1 MDKTKRYKKLIILTG
16 ILLFSTGAMAQ
27 WECPSRVGGSLKPI
41 GSSNLMWATE
51 FTTTAGSVGDYSVGN
66 AMAFLGLDYSQ
77 NNFTVYAEGGIKSWT
92 RFNSKDYHNSKYSY
106 GLREAFFR
114 YKNEKQSLTIGLE
127 STQGEDFYLI
137 NERVAGVNYRSTFG
151 NWSLNALT
159 GSVMDQ
165 YARNGTFCTLGYLYN
180 IVPGRQRAVLGN
192 KFGLTNPA
200 LLTLSYHPKAK
211 QKDASTDEF
220 AATDEFSTD
229 NGLSRKKSSFL
240 KLNTVGGLLYNEYGA
255 QIETPALFSGLF
267 VEAEIAGL
275 TFKPEIILQSAN
287 ANMALLYS
295 FTVQKQISWNN
306 GQQTRIFG
314 KYIGLHQID
323 STAIALNSFSN
334 VFAGE
339 VLRMD
344 ALELP
349 IVQAGI
355 KQSVPSLKASLKLQ
369 MAMQTGKVSGY
380 VADPYN
386 PLLNNSRMQEYDMAI
401 SKNFGKYF
409 LVNAW
414 VGYMVYPK
422 MTSRAFV
429 YETNRNVWGKFE
441 MRLTF

>member
-1 MDKTKRYKKLIILTG
+1 MDKTKRYKKLILLAG
-16 ILLFSTGAMAQ
+16 IMLFSTAAMAQ

-41 GSSNLMWATE
+41 GSSDLMWASE
-51 FTTTAGSVGDYSVGN
+51 FTTSAGVIGDYSVGN

-77 NNFTVYAEGGIKSWT
+77 NNFTVYAEGGIKSWI
-92 RFNSKDYHNSKYSY
+92 RFNSKDYQNSKYSL

-114 YKNEKQSLTIGLE
+114 YKNENQSLTIGLQ

-159 GSVMDQ
+159 GTVMDQ
-165 YARNGTFCTLGYLYN
+165 FARNGTFCTLGYLYN
-180 IVPGRQRAVLGN
+180 IVPGRQRANLGY
-192 KFGLTNPA
+192 KFGQTNPA

-211 QKDASTDEF
+211 QTFASTDEF
-220 AATDEFSTD
+220 GASDEFVSESELST
-229 NGLSRKKSSFL
+229 KKSSFL
-240 KLNTVGGLLYNEYGA
+240 KLNTVGALLYNEYGS

-275 TFKPEIILQSAN
+275 TFKPEIIMQSAD
-287 ANMALLYS
+287 ANKALLYS

-314 KYIGLHQID
+314 KYIGIHQID

-349 IVQAGI
+349 LVQAGI
-355 KQSVPSLKASLKLQ
+355 KQSFPSLKASLKVQ
-369 MAMQTGKVSGY
+369 MAMQTGQVSGY
-380 VADPYN
+380 ISDPYN
-386 PLLNNSRMQEYDMAI
+386 PILTNSRMKEYDLAI
-401 SKNFGKYF
+401 SKNFGKNL
-409 LVNAW
+409 LVNGW
-414 VGYMVYPK
+414 FGYMINPN
-422 MTSRAFV
+422 MTGPFT
-429 YETNRNVWGKFE
+429 YETSKSFWGKIE